1 VEAEAAST
9 PAQPS
14 STRPKRRIPP
24 PGEERGETRRV
35 LVRSGVNEWRLRVVQ
50 EAGACFASGRRQRAG
65 RARVREEVKH
75 EGEPVVVLYR
85 FDERVLGAEQ
95 PECVAVRPL
104 RHCDKREGRA

>member
-1 VEAEAAST
+1 M
-9 PAQPS
+9 
-14 STRPKRRIPP
+14 RC
-24 PGEERGETRRV
+24 
-35 LVRSGVNEWRLRVVQ
+35 LLMRSGVNEWRLRRRVVQ

-65 RARVREEVKH
+65 RARVREEVKN

-104 RHCDKREGRA
+104 RHCATTRAASLKQA